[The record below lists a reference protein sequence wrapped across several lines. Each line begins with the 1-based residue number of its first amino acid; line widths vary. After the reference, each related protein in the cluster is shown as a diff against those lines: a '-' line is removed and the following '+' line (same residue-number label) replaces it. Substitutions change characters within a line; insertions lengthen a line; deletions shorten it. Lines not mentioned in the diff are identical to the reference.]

1 MEWLIIT
8 FAAVLLSVF
17 GLTVLAERVLIP
29 VLKSHKMGQK
39 ILEIGPRWHKDKE
52 DTPTMGGICFIL
64 ATLVVMAVYFIVKG
78 VRGEASAYIPL
89 ATTLAFAVGN
99 GVIGFVDDYVKLVIK
114 KENEGLTA
122 LQKLF
127 LQLALATAYVCVLS
141 YMGYMDTVVKL
152 PFGTASID
160 FGWLWYPLAVLL
172 LTGVVNGGNITDG
185 IDGLASAVTVVIG
198 VFFAVWA
205 FSVRDEQLSVIG
217 AALIGAAGGFLVY
230 NYHPA
235 KVFMGDT
242 GSLFFGAFVI
252 AATFGID
259 AEIVGLLIS
268 AVFIIEMLSSFLQT
282 GFFKLTRILT
292 GKGRRIFKMAP
303 LHHHFEKCG
312 WGEIKL
318 MWTFGIVELL
328 FCVIA
333 WLCL

>member
-17 GLTVLAERVLIP
+17 GLTVAAERALIP
-29 VLKSHKMGQK
+29 VLRSHKMGQK
-39 ILEIGPRWHKDKE
+39 ILDIGPRWHKNKE
-52 DTPTMGGICFIL
+52 GTPTMGGICFIL
-64 ATLVVMAVYFIVKG
+64 ATLLVMAVYFIVKG

-89 ATTLAFAVGN
+89 AMTLAFAVGN
-99 GVIGFVDDYVKLVIK
+99 GAIGFIDDYFKLVVK
-114 KENEGLTA
+114 KQNEGLTA

-127 LQLALATAYVCVLS
+127 LQLVLSAAYVCVMS

-152 PFGTASID
+152 PFGMASID
-160 FGWLWYPLAVLL
+160 FGWFWYPLAVIL

-185 IDGLASAVTVVIG
+185 IDGLASTITAVIG
-198 VFFAVWA
+198 IFFAVWA
-205 FSVRDEQLSVIG
+205 FSAKDEQISVIG

-235 KVFMGDT
+235 KIFMGDT

-252 AATFGID
+252 SAAFGTD
-259 AEIVGLLIS
+259 AEIVGLLLS
-268 AVFIIEMLSSFLQT
+268 MVFIIEMLSSFLQS
-282 GFFKLTRILT
+282 GFFKITRILT
-292 GKGRRIFKMAP
+292 GQGKRILKMAP

-312 WGEIKL
+312 WAERKIVFA
-318 MWTFGIVELL
+318 FGIVELL